1 MFDFFVDI
9 RDISK
14 PMAMIPQSEKN
25 ISWGKMLQKGGG
37 VSPKTCENKVWLIIY
52 KNERNEHSCLT

>member
-25 ISWGKMLQKGGG
+25 ISWRKMLQKGVGEYLRKRVKIKFG
-37 VSPKTCENKVWLIIY
+37 
-52 KNERNEHSCLT
+52 

>member
-14 PMAMIPQSEKN
+14 PMAMIPQSEKYFVGEN
-25 ISWGKMLQKGGG
+25 VTKRGEYLTYNNKG
-37 VSPKTCENKVWLIIY
+37 
-52 KNERNEHSCLT
+52 R

>member
-1 MFDFFVDI
+1 MFEFFVDI

-25 ISWGKMLQKGGG
+25 ISWGKMLQKGGRI
-37 VSPKTCENKVWLIIY
+37 SENVW
-52 KNERNEHSCLT
+52 K